1 VQEKADINQLRHQ
14 AKDLLRTAR
23 AGDASAL
30 MRILAVETRLTLG
43 SAQLAIAREN
53 GFPSWAKMKAEFERI
68 QADDRDLEIDE
79 GEDSD
84 WADDTDLPGF
94 RGWTDQGTPIQEI

>member
-1 VQEKADINQLRHQ
+1 MQERADIDQLRHQ
-14 AKDLLRTAR
+14 AKDLLRAAR
-23 AGDASAL
+23 TGDASAL
-30 MRILAVETRLTLG
+30 KRILAVETRVTLG

-53 GFPSWAKMKAEFERI
+53 GFPSWPKMKTEFERI
-68 QADDRDLEIDE
+68 QAENPDLEMDE
-79 GEDSD
+79 VDDSD